1 MQIFKFQRL
10 NFKLSFLLPP
20 LRQSAPESLLGGYF
34 SMTPS
39 APITNGI
46 VSVSIFHILALSV
59 QIIRPP
65 NSVNLFKGSLYPY
78 HRSNRKA
85 GIQNQSSKAVI
96 NRQILAFYRLPRR
109 KTKPKRLF
117 IVCHNIYK
125 ARNKLFNIKKANVEL
140 TQGRPRE
147 LIKNRLPQF
156 IFLTK

>member
-1 MQIFKFQRL
+1 
-10 NFKLSFLLPP
+10 
-20 LRQSAPESLLGGYF
+20 
-34 SMTPS
+34 MTPS

-65 NSVNLFKGSLYPY
+65 NSVSLFKGSLYPY

-109 KTKPKRLF
+109 KTKPKRL
-117 IVCHNIYK
+117 IYK
-125 ARNKLFNIKKANVEL
+125 AGNKLFNIKKANVEL

-147 LIKNRLPQF
+147 LIRNRLPQF
-156 IFLTK
+156 IILTK